1 MKVTKLEFVEA
12 ATDEQLHRL
21 ADLANEIWHEF
32 FPGIITEEQIDYML
46 EKFQSFD
53 AMKRQ
58 IAEEGY
64 HYKMLFVDGV
74 PLGYFGI
81 CKKPD
86 GSLFLSKL
94 YLKSSARGKGLA
106 SIMWKEIKH
115 IARQEGCEM
124 IWLTVNK
131 GNTHAI
137 NVYKHNGMRVIR
149 EECTDIGNGFVMDDY
164 VFAFYV

>member
-12 ATDEQLHRL
+12 VTDEQLHRL

-64 HYKMLFVDGV
+64 HYKMLFFDGV
-74 PLGYFGI
+74 PLGYLQKARWLAF
-81 CKKPD
+81 
-86 GSLFLSKL
+86 SLEALSQKQC
-94 YLKSSARGKGLA
+94 
-106 SIMWKEIKH
+106 
-115 IARQEGCEM
+115 ARQGSCFHHVER
-124 IWLTVNK
+124 NK
-131 GNTHAI
+131 AHRPPRGL
-137 NVYKHNGMRVIR
+137 R
-149 EECTDIGNGFVMDDY
+149 DY
-164 VFAFYV
+164 LAHRK